1 MDYIF
6 TNVKN
11 DPFVIGGI
19 LHPDKNHGEY
29 YRLDASKKDIYSG
42 ANSGLAHQTSGG
54 TLSVRMAERPA
65 SGEASVLK

>member
-29 YRLDASKKDIYSG
+29 YRLDASKKEKHKRVNTVSDMSYSF
-42 ANSGLAHQTSGG
+42 ALI
-54 TLSVRMAERPA
+54 
-65 SGEASVLK
+65 K